1 MIILYF
7 VANIYLEVI
16 PCVSFCLWVT
26 SFKMEVPSSI
36 HLPEKFM
43 TSFFFIGEQF
53 SKLYVY
59 IIYSLLVEH
68 LGYIIS

>member
-36 HLPEKFM
+36 HLPATFM
-43 TSFFFIGEQF
+43 M
-53 SKLYVY
+53 
-59 IIYSLLVEH
+59 SLFLIAE
-68 LGYIIS
+68 